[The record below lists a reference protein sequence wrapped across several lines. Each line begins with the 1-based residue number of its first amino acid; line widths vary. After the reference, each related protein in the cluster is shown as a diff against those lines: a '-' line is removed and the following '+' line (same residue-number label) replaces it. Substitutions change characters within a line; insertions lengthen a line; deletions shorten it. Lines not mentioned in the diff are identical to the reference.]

1 MAINLKIC
9 AYICGLLI
17 FGCLNTLTTKIQFTM
32 ESTGIQGETKLFAK
46 PEFGTFAMFVGMTVV
61 LLAHYIGQ
69 AMQSRSKQKRKVMLS
84 TPLIGD
90 PDYQSVD
97 TGVSE
102 RKAFLYIGIPAVLD
116 LVASIMTF
124 VGLLY
129 VSASIWQM
137 LRGSMIIFSS
147 IESVLFLGRV
157 MKTQHI
163 IGVLLC
169 CGGIACVGLAS
180 YIATLDNLKNVSSA
194 TMTAD
199 ADDASSSSADAPEV
213 STADAMFGMAIVLAG
228 QVVQASQVVSEEV
241 LMKQVRLP
249 PLQIVGFEGLWGV
262 LVMIFII
269 FPVCYFVPGQDAG
282 SFESLPDTLTMLSNS
297 KDLCYLV
304 LLYIFSCGTYN
315 ISGMLVTSSLSA
327 VHRTMLEASR
337 TLVIWL
343 VDLCVFYLID
353 PKIRFGE
360 SWNAGSWVQLLGFV
374 FIVTGQSIYGEILKI
389 PCGKYEMPV
398 EMFHSPL
405 AQLRSL
411 HSLPATLPPLSQ

>member
-1 MAINLKIC
+1 
-9 AYICGLLI
+9 
-17 FGCLNTLTTKIQFTM
+17 
-32 ESTGIQGETKLFAK
+32 
-46 PEFGTFAMFVGMTVV
+46 
-61 LLAHYIGQ
+61 
-69 AMQSRSKQKRKVMLS
+69 
-84 TPLIGD
+84 
-90 PDYQSVD
+90 
-97 TGVSE
+97 
-102 RKAFLYIGIPAVLD
+102 
-116 LVASIMTF
+116 
-124 VGLLY
+124 
-129 VSASIWQM
+129 
-137 LRGSMIIFSS
+137 
-147 IESVLFLGRV
+147 
-157 MKTQHI
+157 
-163 IGVLLC
+163 
-169 CGGIACVGLAS
+169 
-180 YIATLDNLKNVSSA
+180 
-194 TMTAD
+194 
-199 ADDASSSSADAPEV
+199 
-213 STADAMFGMAIVLAG
+213 
-228 QVVQASQVVSEEV
+228 
-241 LMKQVRLP
+241 
-249 PLQIVGFEGLWGV
+249 
-262 LVMIFII
+262 
-269 FPVCYFVPGQDAG
+269 
-282 SFESLPDTLTMLSNS
+282 MLSNS